1 MSGSWYCLEK
11 GDEKGSALKI
21 ISFNSFCGKSGIRK
35 VFELPRE
42 NHNNRRK

>member
-1 MSGSWYCLEK
+1 MCGSRYCLEK

-21 ISFNSFCGKSGIRK
+21 IFLNPFWGLSEIRK

-42 NHNNRRK
+42 NHNNWRK